1 LRFDGA
7 AKGAIEKVEIEITAM
22 ITAGVIPAGQ
32 RWLMAEPVL
41 IGAAGRLWLTVGA
54 MAPDAPRI
62 ATEAWRF
69 EEVEAQWDRLV
80 LRTLVGDHLI
90 HEDTLAALGSA
101 RDLILQATGSKRL
114 EAGVAIFC
122 GAPSAVNGPGA
133 GRPDRLELADAVLGR
148 TIAYSFS

>member
-1 LRFDGA
+1 MRLRFDGA
-7 AKGAIEKVEIEITAM
+7 AKGAIEKVEIEITTV
-22 ITAGVIPAGQ
+22 ITAGQ
-32 RWLMAEPVL
+32 RGGLTAEPVL

-69 EEVEAQWDRLV
+69 EEVEAQWDQLV
-80 LRTLVGDHLI
+80 LRTLVGDRLI

-122 GAPSAVNGPGA
+122 GAPSAVDRPAA
-133 GRPDRLELADAVLGR
+133 GRPDRLELEDAKLGR
-148 TIAYSFS
+148 TISYSFS